1 MARKVG
7 AGAILLL
14 MSLVVPSPAA
24 IGAARFEAI
33 AGDYQIDITQLG
45 MPLVFYLRIDA
56 DGNFMLSPNTK
67 FDPSESRGQGVLAES
82 RGVYMMIYKEHTPD
96 NPKTATFVLDGP
108 NLVFQSTLPYGQSS
122 IINTV
127 EDPDDPELVYTLTA
141 DTLALSEY
149 YGTYVGSHSTQ
160 AMGSAIDY
168 VYSLQLKAGLRY
180 VFSSEFIMGGTTY
193 TYSET
198 GTWNVVGEEFI
209 LDPADEPP
217 VTGTITHDGQIT
229 IGIRPSAMAPTRT
242 DRLLRIATHAD
253 VAATYVGKKATPM
266 YTAEATM
273 VLDMFGNYHYAADV
287 GQPQGYEESGSYDV
301 IDTVVTFRPE
311 DGAPYSAS
319 LENLVLTGR
328 FRVIGAM
335 PATEMV
341 LYNSAI
347 QGDFAGATTHEGV
360 EYTTVLTLNPDGSYE
375 LLVTDDAGQAVINTT
390 GTFQVRRA
398 MTLLVVLSGMEPAPM
413 CTVSEA
419 GLNFSI
425 ALPGITATSGMGGLG
440 FSLKKTVRP

>member
-1 MARKVG
+1 
-7 AGAILLL
+7 
-14 MSLVVPSPAA
+14 
-24 IGAARFEAI
+24 
-33 AGDYQIDITQLG
+33 
-45 MPLVFYLRIDA
+45 
-56 DGNFMLSPNTK
+56 
-67 FDPSESRGQGVLAES
+67 
-82 RGVYMMIYKEHTPD
+82 
-96 NPKTATFVLDGP
+96 
-108 NLVFQSTLPYGQSS
+108 
-122 IINTV
+122 
-127 EDPDDPELVYTLTA
+127 
-141 DTLALSEY
+141 
-149 YGTYVGSHSTQ
+149 
-160 AMGSAIDY
+160 
-168 VYSLQLKAGLRY
+168 
-180 VFSSEFIMGGTTY
+180 
-193 TYSET
+193 
-198 GTWNVVGEEFI
+198 
-209 LDPADEPP
+209 
-217 VTGTITHDGQIT
+217 
-229 IGIRPSAMAPTRT
+229 
-242 DRLLRIATHAD
+242 
-253 VAATYVGKKATPM
+253 
-266 YTAEATM
+266 M

-287 GQPQGYEESGSYDV
+287 GQPQDYEESGSYDV

-347 QGDFAGATTHEGV
+347 QGDFAGATTHDGV